1 MTVLPESA
9 PPGRALL
16 LVNPHSRRGDEG
28 VDAVIGRL
36 EAGGVRVLKDTF
48 SAPEEV
54 EADILRRAAEVDSVI
69 VCGGDGTLCLAAPGL
84 VSTGL
89 PLGVIPMGTAND
101 LARTLGIP
109 EDPEAAAEVILG
121 GWRRRIDLGTVNG
134 KPFFNVASIGLSADL
149 AETLTTGLKRRWG
162 RAGYALAA
170 IQVLS
175 RARRF
180 SAWITENDTTTR
192 VRTMQIAVGNG
203 RFYGGGTVVEE
214 SAEIDDGHLD
224 LYSLEMRNVWKLA
237 LMLRTFR
244 SGTHG
249 AWTDVR
255 TARGTEFEIRTRTP
269 RPVNA
274 DGELITK
281 TPATFKCHPEAVT
294 VFTPGPGGG
303 PGVRLATGAA
313 SG

>member
-1 MTVLPESA
+1 MTVLPEAA
-9 PPGRALL
+9 PPDRALL
-16 LVNPHSRRGDEG
+16 LVNPHSRRGDAG
-28 VDAVIGRL
+28 VDAVIARL

-48 SAPEEV
+48 SAPGEV
-54 EADILRRAAEVDSVI
+54 EADILRRAGEVDCVI

-84 VSTGL
+84 MSTGL
-89 PLGVIPMGTAND
+89 PLGIIPTGTAND

-109 EDPEAAAEVILG
+109 GSLDAAADVILAG
-121 GWRRRIDLGTVNG
+121 RRRRIDLGTVNG

-149 AETLTTGLKRRWG
+149 AEALTTGLKRRWG

-170 IQVLS
+170 IRVLA

-180 SAWITENDTTTR
+180 TAWIAENGAITR
-192 VRTMQIAVGNG
+192 TRTIQIAVGNG

-214 SAEIDDGHLD
+214 SARIDDGHLD

-237 LMLRTFR
+237 VMLRTFR
-244 SGTHG
+244 SGMHG

-255 TARGTEFEIRTRTP
+255 TARGTEFEISTRGP

-274 DGELITK
+274 DGELITE
-281 TPATFKCHPEAVT
+281 TPAHFKCHPEAVT
-294 VFTPGPGGG
+294 VFVPG
-303 PGVRLATGAA
+303 
-313 SG
+313 